1 MLIDSYRI
9 KLYSKK
15 LIPINSVTER
25 NILNNKFKSLNYFTG
40 FWQDIEVIYRQK
52 MFLLNYFEKNFRKIS
67 SN

>member
-1 MLIDSYRI
+1 MLIDSYNNLNFI
-9 KLYSKK
+9 PKK

-40 FWQDIEVIYRQK
+40 FWQDIEAIYRQK
-52 MFLLNYFEKNFRKIS
+52 MFLLNYFEKFRKS